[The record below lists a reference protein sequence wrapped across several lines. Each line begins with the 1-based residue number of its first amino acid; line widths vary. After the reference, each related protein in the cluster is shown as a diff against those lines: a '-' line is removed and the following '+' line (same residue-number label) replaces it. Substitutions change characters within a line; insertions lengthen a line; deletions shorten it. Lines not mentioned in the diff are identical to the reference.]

1 MNQVLTQRMPL
12 LVPLLSR
19 HLQSPNSRELLR
31 HLAGGGC
38 NFKVEGPA
46 DEAMDQARK
55 VRP

>member
-1 MNQVLTQRMPL
+1 MPL

-19 HLQSPNSRELLR
+19 HQLRPESRELLQN
-31 HLAGGGC
+31 LAGGSC

-55 VRP
+55 VRA